1 LKTHNALLANF
12 TAELGC
18 GTNTACLNSLS
29 AIDVLNVEWDLF
41 NLAAA
46 IDPAA
51 GVSEPIRPVLDG
63 VFYTN
68 PLDGT
73 VSFPSVSKPLL
84 LTSVAQEAGQA
95 IYSMDTY
102 PVAESDLLD
111 RYQDTFGPARSAV
124 IMASPFYSAVP
135 QLDGSVDARVQLQTV
150 GTDYL
155 WRCSSWTFAKNW
167 VQHGGSAYVG
177 QFVVGATYPSN
188 DDNSFCTQPGIV
200 CHEDDIQ
207 IVVSPSALNISSFL
221 PLFIELTLAFLR

>member
-1 LKTHNALLANF
+1 MKTHNALLANF

-18 GTNTACLNSLS
+18 GTNAACLNSLS
-29 AIDVLNVEWDLF
+29 AIDILNVEWDLF
-41 NLAAA
+41 NLAVA

-51 GVSEPIRPVLDG
+51 GQSEPIRPVLDG
-63 VFYTN
+63 TFYTN

-73 VSFPSVSKPLL
+73 MPFPSISKPLL

-95 IYSMDTY
+95 IYSMY
-102 PVAESDLLD
+102 PSPVAESDLLGK
-111 RYQDTFGPARSAV
+111 YQDTFGPARAAV
-124 IMASPFYSAVP
+124 VMASPFYPAVP
-135 QLDGSVDARVQLQTV
+135 QLGGSVDARVQLQTV

-188 DDNSFCTQPGIV
+188 DGNPFCTQPGIV

-207 IVVSPSALNISSFL
+207 IVVSPFVICLIL
-221 PLFIELTLAFLR
+221 L